1 MASVD
6 ALWRAFAA
14 DRARGDTTTVRDWT
28 IAQGIVVEV
37 PPLAEVAERA
47 LAGESWRFAVREWLD
62 RWYFSDDAVRRLAAL
77 QPRPALVDPACDAY
91 LGALAEHLAL
101 SLGLPRPDWCLDADR
116 FLATIWFASELPGLR
131 ASMIVESPS
140 AFRRRGLFIGAT
152 TLSRV

>member
-1 MASVD
+1 M
-6 ALWRAFAA
+6 
-14 DRARGDTTTVRDWT
+14 
-28 IAQGIVVEV
+28 

-62 RWYFSDDAVRRLAAL
+62 RWYFSDDAGRRLAAL

-116 FLATIWFASELPGLR
+116 FLETMWFASDLPGLR